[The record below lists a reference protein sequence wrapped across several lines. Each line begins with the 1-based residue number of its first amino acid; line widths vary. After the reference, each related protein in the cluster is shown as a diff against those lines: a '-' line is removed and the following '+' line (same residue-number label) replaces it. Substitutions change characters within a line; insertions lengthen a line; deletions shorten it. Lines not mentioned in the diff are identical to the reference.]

1 MWIPLSEPTVRR
13 AVRPLRS
20 TEVDAVYPLV
30 SICRPQVSLE
40 DWRRFALDR
49 MARGP
54 GGQSRSGVMAAAL
67 PDATSLGG
75 SVFCGVFAYR
85 IDTGLEGD
93 RLIVDEVMAPHVV
106 SLPLLSSLLI
116 EASLAEAQTHGCR
129 QVSIAVPWSSDP
141 RSAATA
147 LSQACKA
154 RGLAAESLRY
164 GKALP
169 GEDDTLPV

>member
-1 MWIPLSEPTVRR
+1 MWIPLSEPEVRR

-20 TEVDAVYPLV
+20 TEIDAVFPLV
-30 SICRPQVSLE
+30 SICRPQVSLA

-49 MARGP
+49 LARGP
-54 GGQSRSGVMAAAL
+54 GGAARSGIMAAAL
-67 PDATSLGG
+67 PEPTALQGQ
-75 SVFCGVFAYR
+75 VFCGVFAYR
-85 IDTGLEGD
+85 IDRGLEGD

-116 EASLAEAQTHGCR
+116 EASLGEAQAHACR

-141 RSAATA
+141 RSAASA
-147 LSQACKA
+147 LGQACAA

-169 GEDDTLPV
+169 PEDALPV